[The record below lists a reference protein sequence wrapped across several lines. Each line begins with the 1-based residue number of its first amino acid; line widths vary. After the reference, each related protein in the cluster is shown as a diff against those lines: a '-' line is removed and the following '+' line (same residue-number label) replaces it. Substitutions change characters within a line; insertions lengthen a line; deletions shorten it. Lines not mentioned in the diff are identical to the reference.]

1 MIASVANV
9 SGSATPFWR
18 YYSDRAAPDAGVLF
32 GTPKEIRS
40 DEWMVQTPWMMSQA
54 TRYPPFYAK
63 NPGVGDGTM
72 TLLNNLPVRHWS
84 TFFRP
89 QMWGFFVAD
98 FKHAFAFYWNFK
110 CFGLLIGAF
119 LFLRAVCNGQSL
131 VAIFGALLLYF
142 SPFIQWWFSTPTC
155 MPEMLGALFLGLWS
169 VIVIQRSE
177 SRGAIIGGVS
187 CWCWLLSNWFSVRTH
202 VFKCR

>member
-1 MIASVANV
+1 VIASVANV

-18 YYSDRAAPDAGVLF
+18 YYSERAAPDAGVLF

-54 TRYPPFYAK
+54 ARYPPFNAK
-63 NPGVGDGTM
+63 NPGVGDGAM

-89 QMWGFFVAD
+89 QMWFFFVAD
-98 FKHAFAFYWNFK
+98 FKYAFAFYWNFK
-110 CFGLLIGAF
+110 WFGLLIGAF

-142 SPFIQWWFSTPTC
+142 SPFIQW
-155 MPEMLGALFLGLWS
+155 
-169 VIVIQRSE
+169 
-177 SRGAIIGGVS
+177 
-187 CWCWLLSNWFSVRTH
+187 
-202 VFKCR
+202 